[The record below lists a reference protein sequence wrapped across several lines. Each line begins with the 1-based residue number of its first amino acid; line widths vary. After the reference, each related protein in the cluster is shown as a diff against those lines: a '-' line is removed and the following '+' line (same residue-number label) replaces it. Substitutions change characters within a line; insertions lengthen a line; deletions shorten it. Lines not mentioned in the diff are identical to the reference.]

1 MRILEETGSDAVL
14 FYTPDHGEDLL
25 DDRRK
30 KFLHASPNPTYYQ
43 LHIPMLV
50 WFSENFKTA
59 RPECY
64 RAAQKNCHAPVATNI
79 VFHTLL
85 DLAQIQTPYLDPTS
99 SVVNPQFTAR
109 PRMYLNDHDQPVN
122 YYRAGLKQE
131 DRDMIDK
138 RGMDHSE

>member
-1 MRILEETGSDAVL
+1 M
-14 FYTPDHGEDLL
+14 
-25 DDRRK
+25 
-30 KFLHASPNPTYYQ
+30 
-43 LHIPMLV
+43 
-50 WFSENFKTA
+50 
-59 RPECY
+59 
-64 RAAQKNCHAPVATNI
+64 ATNI